1 MRVLFASSEVAPYS
15 KTGGLGDVAGALPRA
30 LARLGVE
37 VAVITPR
44 YTGAGARSGDV
55 ISRQIGELLFDD
67 LHVPFGGGVRL
78 AAVWRDYQEGVP
90 IYFIDQADYFGRG
103 YIYGS
108 GDFDA
113 ERFAFF
119 SRAVLELAKRIGAP
133 PDLIHCHD
141 WQTGFIP
148 AYLATT
154 CAEDPYFD
162 GTATLFTIHNLA
174 YQGSFAPARL
184 EHLGFGWDVYQYG
197 MEFYQAANPMKA
209 GLYFSTALSTV
220 SPKYALEIQTPE
232 FGNRLD
238 GLLRWRSRDL
248 LGILNGVDYGEWNPA
263 TDRFLAANYSVDA
276 LAGKLQCKRDLL
288 EKYNLPP
295 DLERPVIAVVSRL
308 TVQKGLDLIA
318 EAIWRLLDTGA
329 RFILLGSGEK
339 GYEGFFQHVRDTR
352 PEQVGVYFGFNNAL
366 SHQIEAGADMF
377 LMPSAYEPCGLN
389 QMYSL
394 KYGTIPIVRGVGGLD
409 DSIRNFEPAT
419 GEGTGFKFYEYSADR
434 LVEKVYE
441 ALMVYYDPPVW
452 QRLQQNGMRED
463 FSWESAARRYLDAYH
478 RIVAARRTR

>member
-1 MRVLFASSEVAPYS
+1 MRVIFASSEVAPYS

-55 ISRQIGELLFDD
+55 ITRQTGELILDD
-67 LHVPFGGGVRL
+67 LHVPFGGGLRL
-78 AAVWRDYQEGVP
+78 ASVWRDYQEGVP
-90 IYFIDQADYFGRG
+90 IYFIDHAEYFGRG
-103 YIYGS
+103 YIYGA

-119 SRAVLELAKRIGAP
+119 SRAVLELAKRIGGP

-154 CAEDPYFD
+154 YAEDHWFA

-174 YQGSFAPARL
+174 YQGSFAPERL
-184 EHLGFGWDVYQYG
+184 PHFGLGWDVYQYG
-197 MEFYQAANPMKA
+197 MEFYQTANPMKA

-238 GLLRWRSRDL
+238 GLLRWRNRDL
-248 LGILNGVDYGEWNPA
+248 IGILNGVDYGEWNPA
-263 TDRFLAANYSVDA
+263 TDRFLAANYSPDS
-276 LAGKLQCKRDLL
+276 LGGKLQCKRDLL
-288 EKYNLPP
+288 EKYNLPV

-318 EAIWRLLDTGA
+318 AAIWRLLDTGA
-329 RFILLGSGEK
+329 RFILLGSGDQAN
-339 GYEGFFQHVRDTR
+339 EGFFQHVRDTR

-394 KYGTIPIVRGVGGLD
+394 KYGTVPIVRGVGGLD

-434 LVEKVYE
+434 LVEKLYE
-441 ALMVYYDPPVW
+441 SLMVYYDPAVW
-452 QRLQQNGMRED
+452 RRLQQNGMRQD
-463 FSWESAARRYLDAYH
+463 FSWEISARRYLDAYH
-478 RIVAARRTR
+478 RIVAARRAR